1 MKKDVLKNFENF
13 TAKHLCQS
21 LIFDKVGLWHRC
33 FPVKLAKFLRT
44 ASIFVNFELLVI
56 VCSGV
61 SNATLNKKMSAVYKL
76 LLLQKIEE
84 NACSSSRIETLEID
98 IKYVPS
104 DRKDTN

>member
-1 MKKDVLKNFENF
+1 MFSSEIGKIFKNSFF
-13 TAKHLCQS
+13 TEHLR
-21 LIFDKVGLWHRC
+21 V
-33 FPVKLAKFLRT
+33 T

-84 NACSSSRIETLEID
+84 NACSSSRLETLEID